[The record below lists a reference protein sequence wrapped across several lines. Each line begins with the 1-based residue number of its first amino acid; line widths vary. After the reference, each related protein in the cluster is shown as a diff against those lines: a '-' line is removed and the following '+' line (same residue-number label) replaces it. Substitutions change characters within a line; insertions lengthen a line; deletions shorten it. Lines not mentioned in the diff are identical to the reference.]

1 MFYGFWNIFA
11 KKTHSPREPKEYR
24 DDDGKVGLP
33 SWVDNDDTARKFAA
47 GVQILASD
55 RLSSSA
61 LTAMFSLEKPLDQAL
76 AIAGAVERQ
85 GGSFSDQQF
94 AVMNFMVKLWG
105 GLSADLQE
113 SISEGFR
120 YR

>member
-1 MFYGFWNIFA
+1 MVFGIFSR
-11 KKTHSPREPKEYR
+11 KQTHSPREPKDYR
-24 DDDGKVGLP
+24 EDDGKLGPP
-33 SWVDNDDTARKFAA
+33 SWINNDDTARKFAA

-55 RLSSSA
+55 RLSASA
-61 LTAMFSLEKPLDQAL
+61 LTAMFSLKDPLDRAI

-94 AVMNFMVKLWG
+94 AVKNFMVKWWG

-113 SISEGFR
+113 SISESFK